1 MKNIQSRGTYTDV
14 QETYTLSIEYMYY
27 RVWGDYEYPGDEDL
41 EITAVYID
49 DTDITDFYWDRLD
62 YYNEVIQYAREN
74 V

>member
-14 QETYTLSIEYMYY
+14 QETYTLSIDYMYY

-41 EITAVYID
+41 EIVNVYID

-62 YYNEVIQYAREN
+62 CYNEVVQYAREN